1 MIGCFNKSVIL
12 TYLGILLSLFG
23 MYNLL
28 ITADYESVSRV
39 DIAVI
44 CLILAGICDLFDG
57 VVARKCKRNEIQKQF
72 GIQIDSLAD
81 IVSFLIF
88 PSVLLFFIW
97 QQRNE
102 LFFLII
108 AFYILCGVNRLAW
121 FNIQTEK
128 FEKAYQGLPVTYA
141 ALIIPC
147 LYVFLSGT
155 LLKMLLPAVYCIL
168 GLLFILNIK
177 IPKPR
182 GIFYPFFGAL
192 AVLLIVLILI

>member
-12 TYLGILLSLFG
+12 TYLGVVLSLFG
-23 MYNLL
+23 IYNLL
-28 ITADYESVSRV
+28 ISVDYESVNRM

-57 VVARKCKRNEIQKQF
+57 VVARKCKRNETQKQF

-81 IVSFLIF
+81 IISFLIF
-88 PSVLLFFIW
+88 PSVLLYYIW

-102 LFFLII
+102 LYFLII
-108 AFYILCGVNRLAW
+108 AFYILCGLNRLAW

-128 FEKAYQGLPVTYA
+128 FEKTYQGLPVTYA

-147 LYVFLSGT
+147 LYVCLSSE
-155 LLKMLLPAVYCIL
+155 LLKIVLPIVYGML

-182 GIFYPFFGAL
+182 GIFYPLFGAL
-192 AVLLIVLILI
+192 AIILIVLILI

>member
-12 TYLGILLSLFG
+12 TYLGVVLSLFG
-23 MYNLL
+23 IYNLL
-28 ITADYESVSRV
+28 ISVDYESVNRM

-57 VVARKCKRNEIQKQF
+57 VVARKCKRNETQKQF

-81 IVSFLIF
+81 IISFLIF
-88 PSVLLFFIW
+88 PSVLLYYIW

-102 LFFLII
+102 LYFLII
-108 AFYILCGVNRLAW
+108 AFYILCGLNRLAW

-147 LYVFLSGT
+147 LYVCLNSQ
-155 LLKMLLPAVYCIL
+155 LLKIVLPIVYGML

-182 GIFYPFFGAL
+182 GIFYPLFGAL
-192 AVLLIVLILI
+192 AIILIVLILI